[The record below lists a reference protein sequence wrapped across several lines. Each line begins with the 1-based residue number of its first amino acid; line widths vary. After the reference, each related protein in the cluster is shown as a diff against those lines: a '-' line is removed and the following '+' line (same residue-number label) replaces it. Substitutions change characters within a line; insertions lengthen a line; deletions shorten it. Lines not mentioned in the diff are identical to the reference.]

1 MGLTLEQIK
10 EIIPHR
16 EPFLMIDRVEEYAP
30 GDYAIA
36 RKAVS
41 ANEWFFQGHFKDYKV
56 MPGVLQIEAMAQ
68 VGAIALLSCEEH
80 KGKLAFF
87 GGIKKARFRR
97 KVLPGDMLIIHG
109 KVTGVKGNIGFGEGK
124 ILVDDKVVASC
135 ELTFALQD
143 PKDV

>member
-1 MGLTLEQIK
+1 MNLTLEGIK
-10 EIIPHR
+10 EILPHR
-16 EPFLMIDRVEEYAP
+16 EPFLMLDRVDEYVP

-68 VGAIALLSCEEH
+68 AGAIAILSNEKN

-87 GGIKKARFRR
+87 GGVKKARFKR
-97 KVLPGDMLIIHG
+97 KVLPGDMMIIHG
-109 KVTGVKGNIGFGEGK
+109 KITADRGNIGFGEGK
-124 ILVDDKVVASC
+124 IFVDDKLVASC
-135 ELTFALQD
+135 ELTFALSD
-143 PKDV
+143 A